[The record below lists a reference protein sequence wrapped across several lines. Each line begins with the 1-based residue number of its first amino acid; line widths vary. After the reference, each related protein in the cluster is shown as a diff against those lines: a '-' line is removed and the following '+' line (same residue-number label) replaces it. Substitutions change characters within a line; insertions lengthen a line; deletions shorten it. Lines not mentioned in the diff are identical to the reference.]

1 VFTFIGIWNDFLNPL
16 LFYDDINLY
25 TLQTGLGFLNDAHSS
40 TVNVN
45 RKMAGDMI
53 ALIPMI
59 VVFIAAQKYYVRGIA
74 LTGTKA

>member
-1 VFTFIGIWNDFLNPL
+1 M
-16 LFYDDINLY
+16 
-25 TLQTGLGFLNDAHSS
+25 QTGLGFLNDAHSS

-45 RKMAGDMI
+45 RKMAGDII

-59 VVFIAAQKYYVRGIA
+59 AVFIAAQKYYVRGIA